1 MKSQQL
7 FNSFGWIIFIFL
19 SVPAQQKPVLTSVDI
34 IHNSFF
40 SQRDILE
47 HLPSVIAQPFSDESL
62 TKITESVQSLYRDN
76 GFYFFS
82 IDSVVREYSGDSTS
96 LSLRLWISEG
106 HRILVSHIVF
116 EGNKGISSTELLSML
131 NISTGEPLNSVILE
145 SDIHSILELYSNRG
159 FPFTKI
165 GSEQI
170 AIDPEDSSSLRVV
183 LTIDEGPKLF
193 LDEVQV
199 QGNTSTNTEV
209 VAREAR
215 LQRGELFN
223 QEKLVRI
230 QKRLERSQ
238 LFSSVSEPQLYVLS
252 GNLSDSMRGGVLL
265 TVKEGGTN
273 TFDGVVGYV
282 PETVPG
288 TKGYFTGN
296 IFTSMRNIFG
306 TGRKAIIKWQRE
318 NELTQELYLQYLEPW
333 LFGIPLNAGGSFFQR
348 KQDSSYVKTKLD
360 LRIEYGIS
368 EELLIALN
376 LSTENVFPA
385 SGLQH
390 FSVFQSQTVLLGGEL
405 QYDTRDNVLNPRS
418 GVRYSTTFE
427 GGSKKITG
435 PENYLYLTS
444 ERTFSIRKYA
454 VDAELYLSVFAR
466 QVLMTGIH
474 GRQTTSSQLELS
486 DLYPFGGTN
495 SVRGY
500 RENQFFA
507 SRLAWMNVEYRF
519 LTGRSSSLFAF
530 ADAGYYSRP
539 GDALRG
545 ISFQENNIYGYG
557 AGTRVETGLGIL
569 SVSYALGRGDSFS
582 NGKIH
587 IGIINEF

>member
-1 MKSQQL
+1 MKPQKL
-7 FNSFGWIIFIFL
+7 FSSIGCIVLIFL
-19 SVPAQQKPVLTSVDI
+19 TATAQQKPVLASVDI
-34 IHNSFF
+34 VHNSFF
-40 SQRDILE
+40 SKRDILE
-47 HLPSVIAQPFSDESL
+47 HLPSVVNQPSSDENL
-62 TKITESVQSLYRDN
+62 KKIIESVQSLYRDN

-82 IDSVVREYSGDSTS
+82 IDSVGREYSDDSSS
-96 LSLRLWISEG
+96 LSIRLYITEGKRIVIS
-106 HRILVSHIVF
+106 RIVI
-116 EGNKGISSTELLSML
+116 EGNAAVPAAELRSLL
-131 NISTGEPLNSVILE
+131 NISTGEPLNSALLE
-145 SDIHSILELYSNRG
+145 SDIHAMLELYSNRG

-165 GSEQI
+165 GSQKI
-170 AIDPEDSSSLRVV
+170 SIDPEDSSALNVV
-183 LTIDEGPKLF
+183 LQIDEGPKVF
-193 LDEVQV
+193 LDEIQV

-252 GNLSDSMRGGVLL
+252 GNLPDSMRGGVLI

-296 IFTSMRNIFG
+296 IFISMRNLFG
-306 TGRKAIIKWQRE
+306 TGRKATIKWQRE
-318 NELTQELYLQYLEPW
+318 NEQTQELYLQYLEPW
-333 LFGIPLNAGGSFFQR
+333 LFGIPLNAGGSFLQR

-360 LRIEYGIS
+360 FRVEYGIS
-368 EELLIALN
+368 EELLIAMN
-376 LSTENVFPA
+376 LSTEDVFPA

-390 FSVFQSQTVLLGGEL
+390 FSVFQSHTMLFGGEL
-405 QYDTRDNVLNPRS
+405 QYDTRDNVLSPRS

-435 PENYLYLTS
+435 PENYLYLTNN
-444 ERTFSIRKYA
+444 RTFSIRKYS
-454 VDAELYLSVFAR
+454 VDAELYLSVIAR
-466 QVLMTGIH
+466 QVLMAGIH

-507 SRLAWMNVEYRF
+507 SRLAWVNLEYRF

-539 GDALRG
+539 DDALRG
-545 ISFQENNIYGYG
+545 ITFQENNIYGYG